1 MASRDHTSPI
11 EQLFLEAGF
20 NYLQYQR
27 WRIIDLPGL
36 KTKDAIERLDRGWP
50 IASFD
55 DADNEARLAK
65 AWLDS
70 NAPGAATDQER
81 EAPEPP
87 PASGGP
93 LYGPLMTSR
102 EAKELI
108 DEEIA
113 AGRPVSITAFQRALR
128 RAAREARQAP
138 DTLPLRL
145 GGQHKDWLLMELGPE
160 SGGHGNGHRLCRRVK
175 PRADDQQPYEP
186 KGDHSRLNE

>member
-113 AGRPVSITAFQRALR
+113 AGRPVSTTAFQRALR

-145 GGQHKDWLLMELGPE
+145 GGSTRTGCSWSWARNLAGTATDTGYADE
-160 SGGHGNGHRLCRRVK
+160 SNRERTISS
-175 PRADDQQPYEP
+175 PTSP
-186 KGDHSRLNE
+186 KEITAG